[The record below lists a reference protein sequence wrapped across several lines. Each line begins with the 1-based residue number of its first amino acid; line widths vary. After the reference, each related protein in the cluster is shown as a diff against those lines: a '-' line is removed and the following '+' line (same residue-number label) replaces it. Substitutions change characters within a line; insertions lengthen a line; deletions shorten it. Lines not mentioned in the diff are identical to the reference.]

1 MLRRTLLLG
10 SPALALALT
19 GTETTAQDADA
30 CDDPT
35 VVLAL
40 DQDECQARLLMRA
53 ATLAERSGRLVEAL
67 RLTQAA
73 SELARRSAS
82 PYAEVPVA
90 YLAVLC
96 GEYARQHHDAPML
109 ETAHSLARKLRGTLL
124 HDGDLAQL
132 RLQLALL
139 TRPSAAAELA
149 RLTLDV
155 WWRPEL
161 MLNDGTWHWAR
172 GGFVVKSLEA
182 LILNGYLEQARE
194 LADYFAR
201 HPQTFTTYEALR
213 WEWAAIRTRLYGSL
227 AERRA
232 FRCQACCRGY
242 VRQAVI
248 AL

>member
-10 SPALALALT
+10 SPALALALS
-19 GTETTAQDADA
+19 GAAAQDADA

-40 DQDECQARLLMRA
+40 DKDECQARLLMRA

-73 SELARRSAS
+73 YELARRSAS
-82 PYAEVPVA
+82 PYAEAPVA

-96 GEYARQHHDAPML
+96 SEYARQRHDVPML
-109 ETAHSLARKLRGTLL
+109 ESAHALASKPHGRLLR
-124 HDGDLAQL
+124 DGDLAQL
-132 RLQLALL
+132 RLQIALL
-139 TRPSAAAELA
+139 TTPSAAAELA

-182 LILNGYLEQARE
+182 LILGGYLAQARE
-194 LADYFAR
+194 LADYFSH
-201 HPQTFTTYEALR
+201 HPETFTAYEALR

-232 FRCQACCRGY
+232 FRRQACRRGY
-242 VRQAVI
+242 VRQAVV